1 MKSKVLICA
10 LVVLLVIGMVSC
22 SMDEYAKLGD
32 FMGKMGNNVYGIE
45 PSMKE
50 VDSTTAKIND
60 SVKKDESGNV
70 TIDTTN
76 AGDLISGLAEI
87 KNSTQKTNAMKE
99 ELSKKV
105 TEDAAEAE
113 AVKTAMQKEIENVVK
128 DMPASSTLPSGID
141 PAVKDAYESVNEAL
155 KKIQDKVS
163 DTEEPTK
170 ADLATVAIVKS
181 LAETVTEVAKKE
193 DVTKEELI
201 EKADDALQALDALKV
216 AADAAGLG
224 DILGDISISSL
235 LSSAIASPAPH
246 SIGRSVAK
254 AADDSELDATTRL
267 LVQAAEKLVT
277 LVCNDD
283 GSVNAK
289 KYNRVLFQ
297 LSAIRTAYEAS
308 ASFVMPKGVS
318 YSDGFG
324 YVDTAFY
331 NGSIGLGRFSANDA
345 VLYTIAFAFTEADSL
360 FKNDGFFNF
369 LDSFLTAY
377 ASENEE
383 EIKKVEKDFED
394 AMKGLEIKADAL
406 AKRSA
411 VGVNTLCAILA
422 DAKYIDT
429 VKDTV
434 GRDTSLGESLND
446 LFNNIK
452 GESK

>member
-10 LVVLLVIGMVSC
+10 LAVLLVIGMVSC

-50 VDSTTAKIND
+50 VDSTTDKING

-70 TIDTTN
+70 TIDTSN

-105 TEDAAEAE
+105 TEDAEEAA
-113 AVKTAMQKEIENVVK
+113 AVKDAMKVEIDKVVEK
-128 DMPASSTLPSGID
+128 MPDSSTLPSGID
-141 PAVKDAYESVNEAL
+141 PAVKDAYESVNDAL

-163 DTEEPTK
+163 GTDDPTK

-181 LAETVTEVAKKE
+181 LAETVKEVAEKE
-193 DVTKEELI
+193 DITKKELI
-201 EKADDALQALDALKV
+201 EKADDALKALDALKV

-235 LSSAIASPAPH
+235 LSSASSSK
-246 SIGRSVAK
+246 SIAK
-254 AADDSELDATTRL
+254 AVDDSELDATTRL

-277 LVCNDD
+277 LVCDDD

-318 YSDGFG
+318 YSNGFG
-324 YVDTAFY
+324 YVDEAFS

-369 LDSFLTAY
+369 LNSFLKAY

-383 EIKKVEKDFED
+383 EIKKVEEEFEA
-394 AMKGLEIKADAL
+394 AMGNLEIDADDL

-429 VKDTV
+429 AKDTI
-434 GRDTSLGESLND
+434 GRDSTLGDSLDD
-446 LFNNIK
+446 LFKNIK

>member
-10 LVVLLVIGMVSC
+10 LAVLLVIGMVSC

-50 VDSTTAKIND
+50 VDSTTAKING

-70 TIDTTN
+70 TIDTSK

-105 TEDAAEAE
+105 TEDADEAA
-113 AVKTAMQKEIENVVK
+113 AVKDAMKSEINAVIDSMPELPADKEI
-128 DMPASSTLPSGID
+128 DR
-141 PAVKDAYESVNEAL
+141 AVKDAYESVSGAL
-155 KKIQDKVS
+155 NKIQDKVS
-163 DTEEPTK
+163 GTDDPTK

-181 LAETVTEVAKKE
+181 LAETVKKVAEKE
-193 DVTKEELI
+193 DITKEELI

-235 LSSAIASPAPH
+235 LSSASSSK
-246 SIGRSVAK
+246 SIAK
-254 AADDSELDATTRL
+254 AVDDSELDATTRL
-267 LVQAAEKLVT
+267 LVQAAEKLVS
-277 LVCNDD
+277 LVCDD
-283 GSVNAK
+283 NGSVNAK

-318 YSDGFG
+318 YSNGFG
-324 YVDTAFY
+324 YVDEAFS

-345 VLYTIAFAFTEADSL
+345 VLYTIAFAFTETDSL
-360 FKNDGFFNF
+360 LSTPEKSFSIF
-369 LDSFLTAY
+369 LDSFLKAY
-377 ASENEE
+377 ASGKDE

-394 AMKGLEIKADAL
+394 AMKGLEIKADDL

-429 VKDTV
+429 VKDTI
-434 GRDTSLGESLND
+434 GRETSLGDSLDD
-446 LFNNIK
+446 LFKNIK

>member
-10 LVVLLVIGMVSC
+10 LAVLLVIGMVSC

-50 VDSTTAKIND
+50 VASTTDKID
-60 SVKKDESGNV
+60 GSVKKDESGNV
-70 TIDTTN
+70 VDIDTDG
-76 AGDLISGLAEI
+76 AGELIEKLAEI

-105 TEDAAEAE
+105 SENKEESDAVQAKMSEKIGKVVNDA
-113 AVKTAMQKEIENVVK
+113 KGITIPEN
-128 DMPASSTLPSGID
+128 ID
-141 PAVKDAYESVNEAL
+141 PAIESAYKSVTDAL
-155 KKIQDKVS
+155 DKIQDKIENTDS
-163 DTEEPTK
+163 PTR
-170 ADLATVAIVKS
+170 ADLATITIVAN
-181 LAETVTEVAKKE
+181 LAKTVSDVAKSE
-193 DVTKEELI
+193 NVTKEELI

-235 LSSAIASPAPH
+235 LSSASSSK
-246 SIGRSVAK
+246 SIAK

-267 LVQAAEKLVT
+267 LVQAAEKLVS
-277 LVCNDD
+277 LVCDD
-283 GSVNAK
+283 NGSVNEK

-369 LDSFLTAY
+369 LDSFLKAY

-383 EIKKVEKDFED
+383 EIKKVEEEFEA
-394 AMKGLEIKADAL
+394 AMKNLEIKADAL